1 VGIAKEVSQRRHL
14 LPLADT
20 ARVLA
25 LDNCHRRGGYA
36 TIRRICIVGAPRIEE
51 FWKFA
56 AKRSNQSQAQPDLA
70 KVEHQNKS
78 MAVTIPHAGVL

>member
-1 VGIAKEVSQRRHL
+1 MGIAEEVFQRRYL
-14 LPLADT
+14 LILDDT

-25 LDNCHRRGGYA
+25 LDNCHTRGGYA

-56 AKRSNQSQAQPDLA
+56 AKRSN
-70 KVEHQNKS
+70 
-78 MAVTIPHAGVL
+78 